1 MKIKNLE
8 ARTISWALV
17 PRGESICDMRGFT
30 VSIEDDNGGEYVKVV
45 NHNDDHDGI
54 TIDPDEWH
62 ELQALINVAVSL
74 CRHEDGDVMKEAKP

>member
-1 MKIKNLE
+1 MKTKNLE
-8 ARTISWALV
+8 ARTLSWALV
-17 PRGESICDMRGFT
+17 PQGASICDTRGFS

-45 NHNDDHDGI
+45 NHDDDHDGI